1 MIWTSTFVQELDIS
15 AVRALFNAMEPD
27 DKSIET
33 TDGQKQWIQNVQKSR
48 PAIERLLH
56 IDIDKTSTRGRLMI
70 SLR

>member
-1 MIWTSTFVQELDIS
+1 
-15 AVRALFNAMEPD
+15 MEPD

-56 IDIDKTSTRGRLMI
+56 IDIDQTSTRGRLMI